1 MMLPLN
7 DGGGPTSTVLSP
19 CEHVPGPHMYLI
31 CDTDSGE
38 NFLILLLPVIEPSL
52 TSPSLPPSP
61 TPPLPP
67 SQVRFDLD
75 GLDLFFPYD
84 RLYEEQY
91 NYMLELKRALDAKGH
106 CLLEMPTGTGKTV
119 CLISLITSYQ
129 LAHPEV
135 GKLIYCT
142 RTVPEMV
149 KCVEEV
155 RKVIEY
161 RVKCLGPEGGKV
173 LAVCLS
179 SRRNLCIHE
188 RVMEESD
195 REGVDSACRSMTA
208 SWVRHRGATAANIEL
223 CQYYEEYEKNGTD
236 AGIAHGIYSLDDL
249 KEFGKERGW
258 CPYFLARHI
267 INHANILIYNYQ
279 YVLDPKVAGLV
290 SKELESES
298 IVVFDEAHNIDNV
311 CIEALSVDLD
321 ERTLEKATRCLGKL
335 STEVAKM
342 KQKDASKL
350 NEEYQRLVRGLTE
363 SGVIGGGAGA
373 GRAAAA
379 AAAADGML
387 ADPVPRLP
395 DALVQEAVPGN
406 IRRAE
411 HFLTFMK
418 KVVEHLKSLLRVDST
433 QKQSPLAFLHYLQTK
448 TALEV
453 KPLRFTYSRL
463 NSLLRTLE
471 VTHLDEYNPLQD
483 VADFAT
489 LVATYTEGFTVITE
503 PQGSNIPGLHQPVLQ
518 LSCLDASLAIKPVFE
533 RFKSVIIT
541 SGTLSPLDLYP
552 TLLNFTPVVRQSMD
566 MSMFRK
572 SICPLVVTKG
582 SGQQVIT
589 TRFEKRDDPS
599 VTRDYGELIVEI
611 ATYVPDGVV
620 CFFTSYSYME
630 RVVQE
635 WEKSGILRQVLD
647 KKLIFIE
654 TKDVVETTLALD
666 NFRRAC
672 DSGRGAIFLSVARGK
687 VAEGIDFDRHY
698 GRAVILIGVPFQ
710 YTLSPVIRER
720 LEYLQTKFHIN
731 PSDFLTF
738 DAMRQAAQCVGR
750 VIRSKLD
757 YGLMIFADSRYNR
770 FDKRT
775 KLPKWILD
783 CMGTNHL
790 DLSTGD
796 AMDKVRRFLKEMAQ
810 PMDQKALA
818 KILLDEKR
826 IKELGA
832 LHRRGV
838 RGQQQQKGKA
848 GAPALPMLVGEGG
861 GGGGGGGGAAAG
873 GVVAG
878 GVAVQGPAARRG
890 EEGGAGDDI
899 AAIERGALIREEEEE
914 RRRVREEA
922 EARRQDE
929 EDEALLTSGLEEEE
943 EDEAGMEVERDME
956 EAAAAAAA
964 AEKKKK
970 QQNGD
975 GDAMEVE

>member
-1 MMLPLN
+1 MA
-7 DGGGPTSTVLSP
+7 
-19 CEHVPGPHMYLI
+19 
-31 CDTDSGE
+31 
-38 NFLILLLPVIEPSL
+38 LILILSV
-52 TSPSLPPSP
+52 
-61 TPPLPP
+61 
-67 SQVRFDLD
+67 QVRFDLD

-129 LAHPEV
+129 FAHPEV

-155 RKVIEY
+155 RKVIDY
-161 RVKCLGPEGGKV
+161 RVKCIGAEGGKV

-195 REGVDSACRSMTA
+195 REAVDSACRSMTA
-208 SWVRHRGATAANIEL
+208 SWVRQRGATSANVEL

-249 KEFGKERGW
+249 KELGKDRGW

-290 SKELESES
+290 SKELEAES

-311 CIEALSVDLD
+311 CIEALSVELD
-321 ERTLEKATRCLGKL
+321 ERSLDKATRCLGKL
-335 STEVAKM
+335 STEVSKM
-342 KQKDASKL
+342 KQKDANKL
-350 NEEYQRLVRGLTE
+350 NEEYQRLVRGLAE
-363 SGVIGGGAGA
+363 SGALGGAAGA
-373 GRAAAA
+373 GSAASP
-379 AAAADGML
+379 ADAML
-387 ADPVPRLP
+387 ANPVPRLP
-395 DALVQEAVPGN
+395 DALAQEAVPGN

-418 KVVEHLKSLLRVDST
+418 KVVEHLKTLLRVDST

-471 VTHLDEYNPLQD
+471 VTHLDEFNPLQD

-489 LVATYTEGFTVITE
+489 LVATYAEGFTVITE
-503 PQGSNIPGLHQPVLQ
+503 PQGSSIPGLRQPVLQ

-552 TLLNFTPVVRQSMD
+552 TLLSFTPVVRQSMD

-599 VTRDYGELIVEI
+599 VTRDYGELLVEI
-611 ATYVPDGVV
+611 ATHVPDGVV

-635 WEKSGILRQVLD
+635 WEDGGILRQILER
-647 KKLIFIE
+647 KLIFIE

-770 FDKRT
+770 YDKRT

-810 PMDQKALA
+810 PMDGKELQ
-818 KILLDEKR
+818 KILLDETR
-826 IKELGA
+826 IAELTAIHQRGLQGLQARNKGA
-832 LHRRGV
+832 TLGV
-838 RGQQQQKGKA
+838 A
-848 GAPALPMLVGEGG
+848 GAAALPSLTQGGTGG
-861 GGGGGGGGAAAG
+861 GAGGRGSVDGKVGGGGGAAAG
-873 GVVAG
+873 VVGG
-878 GVAVQGPAARRG
+878 GVAVHGPGARR
-890 EEGGAGDDI
+890 EEQAGDDV

-922 EARRQDE
+922 EAMRQDA
-929 EDEALLTSGLEEEE
+929 EDEAWLERADVEEGQ
-943 EDEAGMEVERDME
+943 DAAVDME
-956 EAAAAAAA
+956 EEREREKEAPVSMPQQEMGQKGQ
-964 AEKKKK
+964 EKKREVDL
-970 QQNGD
+970 G
-975 GDAMEVE
+975 GEGSAMEVEQTRDVS

>member
-1 MMLPLN
+1 M
-7 DGGGPTSTVLSP
+7 
-19 CEHVPGPHMYLI
+19 
-31 CDTDSGE
+31 
-38 NFLILLLPVIEPSL
+38 
-52 TSPSLPPSP
+52 
-61 TPPLPP
+61 
-67 SQVRFDLD
+67 VRFDLD

-129 LAHPEV
+129 FAHPEV

-155 RKVIEY
+155 RKVIDY
-161 RVKCLGPEGGKV
+161 RVKCIGAEGGKV

-195 REGVDSACRSMTA
+195 REAVDSACRSMTA
-208 SWVRHRGATAANIEL
+208 SWVRQRGATSANVEL

-249 KEFGKERGW
+249 KELGKDRGW

-290 SKELESES
+290 SKELEAES

-311 CIEALSVDLD
+311 CIEALSVELD
-321 ERTLEKATRCLGKL
+321 ERSLDKATRCLGKL
-335 STEVAKM
+335 STEVSKM
-342 KQKDASKL
+342 KQKDANKL
-350 NEEYQRLVRGLTE
+350 NEEYQRLVRGLAE
-363 SGVIGGGAGA
+363 SGALGGAAGA
-373 GRAAAA
+373 GSAASP
-379 AAAADGML
+379 ADAML
-387 ADPVPRLP
+387 ANPVPRLP
-395 DALVQEAVPGN
+395 DALAQEAVPGN

-418 KVVEHLKSLLRVDST
+418 KVVEHLKTLLRVDST

-471 VTHLDEYNPLQD
+471 VTHLDEFNPLQD

-489 LVATYTEGFTVITE
+489 LVATYAEGFTVITE
-503 PQGSNIPGLHQPVLQ
+503 PQGSSIPGLRQPVLQ

-552 TLLNFTPVVRQSMD
+552 TLLSFTPVVRQSMD

-599 VTRDYGELIVEI
+599 VTRDYGELLVEI
-611 ATYVPDGVV
+611 ATHVPDGVV

-635 WEKSGILRQVLD
+635 WEDGGILRQILER
-647 KKLIFIE
+647 KLIFIE

-770 FDKRT
+770 YDKRT

-810 PMDQKALA
+810 PMDGKELQ
-818 KILLDEKR
+818 KILLDETR
-826 IKELGA
+826 IAELTAIHQRGLQGLQARNKGA
-832 LHRRGV
+832 TLGV
-838 RGQQQQKGKA
+838 A
-848 GAPALPMLVGEGG
+848 GAAALPSLTQGGTGG
-861 GGGGGGGGAAAG
+861 GAGGRGSVDGKVGGGGGAAAG
-873 GVVAG
+873 VVGG
-878 GVAVQGPAARRG
+878 GVAVHGPGARR
-890 EEGGAGDDI
+890 EEQAGDDV

-922 EARRQDE
+922 EAMRQDA
-929 EDEALLTSGLEEEE
+929 EDEAWLERADVEEGQ
-943 EDEAGMEVERDME
+943 DAAVDME
-956 EAAAAAAA
+956 EEREREKEAPVSMPQQEMGQKGQ
-964 AEKKKK
+964 EKKREVDL
-970 QQNGD
+970 G
-975 GDAMEVE
+975 GEGSAMEVEQTRDVS

>member
-1 MMLPLN
+1 LA
-7 DGGGPTSTVLSP
+7 
-19 CEHVPGPHMYLI
+19 
-31 CDTDSGE
+31 
-38 NFLILLLPVIEPSL
+38 LILILSV
-52 TSPSLPPSP
+52 
-61 TPPLPP
+61 
-67 SQVRFDLD
+67 QVRFDLD

-129 LAHPEV
+129 FAHPEV

-155 RKVIEY
+155 RKVIDY
-161 RVKCLGPEGGKV
+161 RVKCIGAEGGKV

-195 REGVDSACRSMTA
+195 REAVDSACRSMTA
-208 SWVRHRGATAANIEL
+208 SWVRQRGATSANVEL

-249 KEFGKERGW
+249 KELGKDRGW

-290 SKELESES
+290 SKELEAES

-311 CIEALSVDLD
+311 CIEALSVELD
-321 ERTLEKATRCLGKL
+321 ERSLDKATRCLGKL
-335 STEVAKM
+335 STEVSKM
-342 KQKDASKL
+342 KQKDANKL
-350 NEEYQRLVRGLTE
+350 NEEYQRLVRGLAE
-363 SGVIGGGAGA
+363 SGALGGAAGA
-373 GRAAAA
+373 GSAASP
-379 AAAADGML
+379 ADAML
-387 ADPVPRLP
+387 ANPVPRLP
-395 DALVQEAVPGN
+395 DALAQEAVPGN

-418 KVVEHLKSLLRVDST
+418 KVVEHLKTLLRVDST

-471 VTHLDEYNPLQD
+471 VTHLDEFNPLQD

-489 LVATYTEGFTVITE
+489 LVATYAEGFTVITE
-503 PQGSNIPGLHQPVLQ
+503 PQGSSIPGLRQPVLQ

-552 TLLNFTPVVRQSMD
+552 TLLSFTPVVRQSMD

-599 VTRDYGELIVEI
+599 VTRDYGELLVEI
-611 ATYVPDGVV
+611 ATHVPDGVV

-635 WEKSGILRQVLD
+635 WEDGGILRQILER
-647 KKLIFIE
+647 KLIFIE

-770 FDKRT
+770 YDKRT

-810 PMDQKALA
+810 PMDGKELQ
-818 KILLDEKR
+818 KILLDETR
-826 IKELGA
+826 IAELTAIHQRGLQGLQARNKGA
-832 LHRRGV
+832 TLGV
-838 RGQQQQKGKA
+838 A
-848 GAPALPMLVGEGG
+848 GAAALPSLTQGGTGG
-861 GGGGGGGGAAAG
+861 GAGGRGSVDGKVGGGGGAAAG
-873 GVVAG
+873 VVGG
-878 GVAVQGPAARRG
+878 GVAVHGPGARR
-890 EEGGAGDDI
+890 EEQAGDDV

-922 EARRQDE
+922 EAMRQDA
-929 EDEALLTSGLEEEE
+929 EDEAWLERADVEEGQ
-943 EDEAGMEVERDME
+943 DAAVDME
-956 EAAAAAAA
+956 EEREREKEAPVSMPQQEMGQKGQ
-964 AEKKKK
+964 EKKREVDL
-970 QQNGD
+970 G
-975 GDAMEVE
+975 GEGSAMEVEQTRDVS

>member
-1 MMLPLN
+1 M
-7 DGGGPTSTVLSP
+7 
-19 CEHVPGPHMYLI
+19 
-31 CDTDSGE
+31 
-38 NFLILLLPVIEPSL
+38 
-52 TSPSLPPSP
+52 
-61 TPPLPP
+61 
-67 SQVRFDLD
+67 QVRFDLD

-129 LAHPEV
+129 FAHPEV

-155 RKVIEY
+155 RKVIDY
-161 RVKCLGPEGGKV
+161 RVKCIGAEGGKV

-195 REGVDSACRSMTA
+195 REAVDSACRSMTA
-208 SWVRHRGATAANIEL
+208 SWVRQRGATSANVEL

-249 KEFGKERGW
+249 KELGKDRGW

-290 SKELESES
+290 SKELEAES

-311 CIEALSVDLD
+311 CIEALSVELD
-321 ERTLEKATRCLGKL
+321 ERSLDKATRCLGKL
-335 STEVAKM
+335 STEVSKM
-342 KQKDASKL
+342 KQKDANKL
-350 NEEYQRLVRGLTE
+350 NEEYQRLVRGLAE
-363 SGVIGGGAGA
+363 SGALGGAAGA
-373 GRAAAA
+373 GSAASP
-379 AAAADGML
+379 ADAML
-387 ADPVPRLP
+387 ANPVPRLP
-395 DALVQEAVPGN
+395 DALAQEAVPGN

-418 KVVEHLKSLLRVDST
+418 KVVEHLKTLLRVDST

-471 VTHLDEYNPLQD
+471 VTHLDEFNPLQD

-489 LVATYTEGFTVITE
+489 LVATYAEGFTVITE
-503 PQGSNIPGLHQPVLQ
+503 PQGSSIPGLRQPVLQ

-552 TLLNFTPVVRQSMD
+552 TLLSFTPVVRQSMD

-599 VTRDYGELIVEI
+599 VTRDYGELLVEI
-611 ATYVPDGVV
+611 ATHVPDGVV

-635 WEKSGILRQVLD
+635 WEDGGILRQILER
-647 KKLIFIE
+647 KLIFIE

-770 FDKRT
+770 YDKRT

-810 PMDQKALA
+810 PMDGKELQ
-818 KILLDEKR
+818 KILLDETR
-826 IKELGA
+826 IAELTAIHQRGLQGLQARNKGA
-832 LHRRGV
+832 TLGV
-838 RGQQQQKGKA
+838 A
-848 GAPALPMLVGEGG
+848 GAAALPSLTQGGTGG
-861 GGGGGGGGAAAG
+861 GAGGRGSVDGKVGGGGGAAAG
-873 GVVAG
+873 VVGG
-878 GVAVQGPAARRG
+878 GVAVHGPGARR
-890 EEGGAGDDI
+890 EEQAGDDV

-922 EARRQDE
+922 EAMRQDA
-929 EDEALLTSGLEEEE
+929 EDEAWLERADVEEGQ
-943 EDEAGMEVERDME
+943 DAAVDME
-956 EAAAAAAA
+956 EEREREKEAPVSMPQQEMGQKGQ
-964 AEKKKK
+964 EKKREVDL
-970 QQNGD
+970 G
-975 GDAMEVE
+975 GEGSAMEVEQTRDVS

>member
-1 MMLPLN
+1 
-7 DGGGPTSTVLSP
+7 V
-19 CEHVPGPHMYLI
+19 
-31 CDTDSGE
+31 
-38 NFLILLLPVIEPSL
+38 
-52 TSPSLPPSP
+52 
-61 TPPLPP
+61 
-67 SQVRFDLD
+67 QVRFDLD

-129 LAHPEV
+129 FAHPEV

-155 RKVIEY
+155 RKVIDY
-161 RVKCLGPEGGKV
+161 RVKCIGAEGGKV

-195 REGVDSACRSMTA
+195 REAVDSACRSMTA
-208 SWVRHRGATAANIEL
+208 SWVRQRGATSANVEL

-249 KEFGKERGW
+249 KELGKDRGW

-290 SKELESES
+290 SKELEAES

-311 CIEALSVDLD
+311 CIEALSVELD
-321 ERTLEKATRCLGKL
+321 ERSLDKATRCLGKL
-335 STEVAKM
+335 STEVSKM
-342 KQKDASKL
+342 KQKDANKL
-350 NEEYQRLVRGLTE
+350 NEEYQRLVRGLAE
-363 SGVIGGGAGA
+363 SGALGGATGA
-373 GRAAAA
+373 GSAASP
-379 AAAADGML
+379 ADAML
-387 ADPVPRLP
+387 ANPVPRLP
-395 DALVQEAVPGN
+395 DALAQEAVPGN

-418 KVVEHLKSLLRVDST
+418 KVVEHLKTLLRVDST

-471 VTHLDEYNPLQD
+471 VTHLDEFNPLQD

-489 LVATYTEGFTVITE
+489 LVATYAEGFTVITE
-503 PQGSNIPGLHQPVLQ
+503 PQGSSIPGLRQPVLQ

-552 TLLNFTPVVRQSMD
+552 TLLSFTPVVRQSMD

-599 VTRDYGELIVEI
+599 VTRDYGELLVEI
-611 ATYVPDGVV
+611 ATHVPDGVV

-635 WEKSGILRQVLD
+635 WEDGGILRQILER
-647 KKLIFIE
+647 KLIFIE

-770 FDKRT
+770 YDKRT

-810 PMDQKALA
+810 PMDGKELQ
-818 KILLDEKR
+818 KILLDETR
-826 IKELGA
+826 IAELTAIHQRGLQGLQARNKGA
-832 LHRRGV
+832 TLGV
-838 RGQQQQKGKA
+838 A
-848 GAPALPMLVGEGG
+848 GAAALPALTQGGTGG
-861 GGGGGGGGAAAG
+861 GAGGRGSVDGKVGGGGGAAAG
-873 GVVAG
+873 VVG
-878 GVAVQGPAARRG
+878 GGIAVHGPGARR
-890 EEGGAGDDI
+890 EEQAGDDV

-922 EARRQDE
+922 EAMRQDA
-929 EDEALLTSGLEEEE
+929 EDEAWLERAGVEEGQ
-943 EDEAGMEVERDME
+943 DPAVDME
-956 EAAAAAAA
+956 EERER
-964 AEKKKK
+964 EKEAPVSMP
-970 QQNGD
+970 QQELGQKGQEKEREVD
-975 GDAMEVE
+975 LGVEGSAMEVEQTRDVC

>member
-1 MMLPLN
+1 MA
-7 DGGGPTSTVLSP
+7 
-19 CEHVPGPHMYLI
+19 
-31 CDTDSGE
+31 
-38 NFLILLLPVIEPSL
+38 LILILSV
-52 TSPSLPPSP
+52 
-61 TPPLPP
+61 
-67 SQVRFDLD
+67 QVRFDLD

-129 LAHPEV
+129 FAHPEV

-155 RKVIEY
+155 RKVIDY
-161 RVKCLGPEGGKV
+161 RVKCIGAEGGKV

-195 REGVDSACRSMTA
+195 REAVDSACRSMTA
-208 SWVRHRGATAANIEL
+208 SWVRQRGATSANVEL

-249 KEFGKERGW
+249 KELGKDRGW

-290 SKELESES
+290 SKELEAES

-311 CIEALSVDLD
+311 CIEALSVELD
-321 ERTLEKATRCLGKL
+321 ERSLDKATRCLGKL
-335 STEVAKM
+335 STEVSKM
-342 KQKDASKL
+342 KQKDANKL
-350 NEEYQRLVRGLTE
+350 NEEYQRLVRGLAE
-363 SGVIGGGAGA
+363 SGALGGAAGA
-373 GRAAAA
+373 GSAASP
-379 AAAADGML
+379 ADAML
-387 ADPVPRLP
+387 ANPVPRLP
-395 DALVQEAVPGN
+395 DALAQEAVPGN

-418 KVVEHLKSLLRVDST
+418 KVVEHLKTLLRVDST

-471 VTHLDEYNPLQD
+471 VTHLDEFNPLQD

-489 LVATYTEGFTVITE
+489 LVATYAEGFTVITE
-503 PQGSNIPGLHQPVLQ
+503 PQGSSIPGLRQPVLQ

-552 TLLNFTPVVRQSMD
+552 TLLSFTPVVRQSMD

-599 VTRDYGELIVEI
+599 VTRDYGELLVEI
-611 ATYVPDGVV
+611 ATHVPDGVV

-635 WEKSGILRQVLD
+635 WEDGGILRQILER
-647 KKLIFIE
+647 KLIFIE

-770 FDKRT
+770 YDKRT

-810 PMDQKALA
+810 PMDGKELQ
-818 KILLDEKR
+818 KILLDETR
-826 IKELGA
+826 IAELTVIHQRGLQGLQARNKGA
-832 LHRRGV
+832 TLGV
-838 RGQQQQKGKA
+838 A
-848 GAPALPMLVGEGG
+848 GAAALPSLTQGGTGG
-861 GGGGGGGGAAAG
+861 GAGGRESVDGKVGGGGGAAAG
-873 GVVAG
+873 VVGG
-878 GVAVQGPAARRG
+878 GVAVHGPGARR
-890 EEGGAGDDI
+890 EKQAGDDV

-922 EARRQDE
+922 EAMRQDA
-929 EDEALLTSGLEEEE
+929 EDEAWLERADVEEGQ
-943 EDEAGMEVERDME
+943 DAAVDME
-956 EAAAAAAA
+956 EEREREKEAPVSMPQQEMGQKGQ
-964 AEKKKK
+964 EKKREVDL
-970 QQNGD
+970 G
-975 GDAMEVE
+975 GEGSAMEVEQTRDVS

>member
-1 MMLPLN
+1 M
-7 DGGGPTSTVLSP
+7 
-19 CEHVPGPHMYLI
+19 
-31 CDTDSGE
+31 
-38 NFLILLLPVIEPSL
+38 
-52 TSPSLPPSP
+52 
-61 TPPLPP
+61 
-67 SQVRFDLD
+67 VRFDLD

-129 LAHPEV
+129 FAHPEV

-155 RKVIEY
+155 RKVIDY
-161 RVKCLGPEGGKV
+161 RVKCIGAEGGKV

-195 REGVDSACRSMTA
+195 REAVDSACRSMTA
-208 SWVRHRGATAANIEL
+208 SWVRQRGATSANVEL

-249 KEFGKERGW
+249 KELGKDRGW

-290 SKELESES
+290 SKELEAES

-311 CIEALSVDLD
+311 CIEALSVELD
-321 ERTLEKATRCLGKL
+321 ERSLDKATRCLGKL
-335 STEVAKM
+335 STEVSKM
-342 KQKDASKL
+342 KQKDANKL
-350 NEEYQRLVRGLTE
+350 NEEYQRLVRGLAE
-363 SGVIGGGAGA
+363 SGALGGAAGA
-373 GRAAAA
+373 GSAASP
-379 AAAADGML
+379 ADAML
-387 ADPVPRLP
+387 ANPVPRLP
-395 DALVQEAVPGN
+395 DALAQEAVPGN

-418 KVVEHLKSLLRVDST
+418 KVVEHLKTLLRVDST

-471 VTHLDEYNPLQD
+471 VTHLDEFNPLQD

-489 LVATYTEGFTVITE
+489 LVATYAEGFTVITE
-503 PQGSNIPGLHQPVLQ
+503 PQGSSIPGLRQPVLQ

-552 TLLNFTPVVRQSMD
+552 TLLSFTPVVRQSMD

-599 VTRDYGELIVEI
+599 VTRDYGELLVEI
-611 ATYVPDGVV
+611 ATHVPDGVV

-635 WEKSGILRQVLD
+635 WEDGGILRQILER
-647 KKLIFIE
+647 KLIFIE

-770 FDKRT
+770 YDKRT

-810 PMDQKALA
+810 PMDGKELQ
-818 KILLDEKR
+818 KILLDETR
-826 IKELGA
+826 IAELTAIHQRGLQGLQARNKGA
-832 LHRRGV
+832 TLGV
-838 RGQQQQKGKA
+838 A
-848 GAPALPMLVGEGG
+848 GAAALPSLTQGGTGG
-861 GGGGGGGGAAAG
+861 GAGGRGSVDGKVGGGGGAAAG
-873 GVVAG
+873 VVGG
-878 GVAVQGPAARRG
+878 GVAVHGPGARR
-890 EEGGAGDDI
+890 EEQAGDDV

-922 EARRQDE
+922 EAMRQDA
-929 EDEALLTSGLEEEE
+929 EDEAWLERADVEEGQ
-943 EDEAGMEVERDME
+943 DAAVDME
-956 EAAAAAAA
+956 EEREREKEAPVSMPQQEMGQKGQ
-964 AEKKKK
+964 EKKR
-970 QQNGD
+970 
-975 GDAMEVE
+975 EVDLGGRGAPWRSSRRE

>member
-1 MMLPLN
+1 M
-7 DGGGPTSTVLSP
+7 
-19 CEHVPGPHMYLI
+19 
-31 CDTDSGE
+31 
-38 NFLILLLPVIEPSL
+38 
-52 TSPSLPPSP
+52 
-61 TPPLPP
+61 
-67 SQVRFDLD
+67 D

-84 RLYEEQY
+84 FLYEEQY

-161 RVKCLGPEGGKV
+161 RTKMLGPEGGKV

-195 REGVDSACRSMTA
+195 REAVDSACRSMTA
-208 SWVRHRGATAANIEL
+208 SWVRQRGSTAANIEL
-223 CQYYEEYEKNGTD
+223 CQYYEEYDKNGTD
-236 AGIAHGIYSLDDL
+236 AVIAHGIYSLDDL
-249 KEFGKERGW
+249 KEFGKEKGW
-258 CPYFLARHI
+258 CPYFLARHV

-290 SKELESES
+290 SKELEAES

-311 CIEALSVDLD
+311 CIEALSVELD
-321 ERTLEKATRCLGKL
+321 ERALEKATRCLGKL
-335 STEVAKM
+335 STEVTKM

-363 SGVIGGGAGA
+363 SGVIGGGVGGGGGGGGHAGN
-373 GRAAAA
+373 
-379 AAAADGML
+379 AADAML
-387 ADPVPRLP
+387 ANPVPRLP
-395 DALVQEAVPGN
+395 DELMHEAVPGN

-418 KVVEHLKSLLRVDST
+418 KVVEHLKSLLRVDTT

-489 LVATYTEGFTVITE
+489 LVATYSEGFTVITE
-503 PQGSNIPGLHQPVLQ
+503 PQGSNIPGLRQPVLQ

-533 RFKSVIIT
+533 RFKSVVIT

-599 VTRDYGELIVEI
+599 VTRDYGELLVEI
-611 ATYVPDGVV
+611 STYVPDGVV

-635 WEKSGILRQVLD
+635 WEKGGILRQILE

-698 GRAVILIGVPFQ
+698 GRAVLLIGVPFQ

-770 FDKRT
+770 YDKRT

-810 PMDQKALA
+810 PMDSQELQ
-818 KILLDEKR
+818 KILLGEKR
-826 IKELGA
+826 IAELGA

-838 RGQQQQKGKA
+838 NGQKARGGA
-848 GAPALPMLVGEGG
+848 AAPALPAKA
-861 GGGGGGGGAAAG
+861 GGAAG
-873 GVVAG
+873 LVAG
-878 GVAVQGPAARRG
+878 GVAVQGPAARRA
-890 EEGGAGDDI
+890 EEGGAGAAGDDI
-899 AAIERGALIREEEEE
+899 AAIERGGLIRQEDEERRRLREEEE
-914 RRRVREEA
+914 
-922 EARRQDE
+922 ARAQDLA
-929 EDEALLTSGLEEEE
+929 DEALLEV
-943 EDEAGMEVERDME
+943 GMEVEREME
-956 EAAAAAAA
+956 AEAAARRKAQE
-964 AEKKKK
+964 EKEK
-970 QQNGD
+970 QGGGNGN
-975 GDAMEVE
+975 AMEVE

>member
-1 MMLPLN
+1 
-7 DGGGPTSTVLSP
+7 
-19 CEHVPGPHMYLI
+19 
-31 CDTDSGE
+31 
-38 NFLILLLPVIEPSL
+38 
-52 TSPSLPPSP
+52 
-61 TPPLPP
+61 
-67 SQVRFDLD
+67 
-75 GLDLFFPYD
+75 
-84 RLYEEQY
+84 
-91 NYMLELKRALDAKGH
+91 
-106 CLLEMPTGTGKTV
+106 MPTGTGKTV

-129 LAHPEV
+129 LAHPDV

-208 SWVRHRGATAANIEL
+208 SWVRQRGATTANIEL
-223 CQYYEEYEKNGTD
+223 CQFYEEYEKNGTD

-249 KEFGKERGW
+249 KDFGKERGW

-321 ERTLEKATRCLGKL
+321 ERTLEKATKCLGKL
-335 STEVAKM
+335 STEVSKM

-363 SGVIGGGAGA
+363 AGVIGGGAGA
-373 GRAAAA
+373 GPAAS
-379 AAAADGML
+379 AADGML

-433 QKQSPLAFLHYLQTK
+433 QKQSPLAFLHYLQAS
-448 TALEV
+448 TALEP
-453 KPLRFTYSRL
+453 KPLRFAYSRL

-471 VTHLDEYNPLQD
+471 VTHLDEFNPLQD

-489 LVATYTEGFTVITE
+489 LVASYTEGFTVITE
-503 PQGSNIPGLHQPVLQ
+503 PQGSSIPGLHQPVLQ

-599 VTRDYGELIVEI
+599 VTRDYGELIVDV
-611 ATYVPDGVV
+611 ASYVPDGVV

-635 WEKSGILRQVLD
+635 WEKSGILRQVLE

-810 PMDQKALA
+810 PMDQKELT

-826 IKELGA
+826 IAELGA
-832 LHRRGV
+832 LHKRGL
-838 RGQQQQKGKA
+838 RGQQQKGKA
-848 GAPALPMLVGEGG
+848 GAPALPMSEGG
-861 GGGGGGGGAAAG
+861 GRAGDGGGGAAAG
-873 GVVAG
+873 GLVADGVV
-878 GVAVQGPAARRG
+878 VQGPAARRR
-890 EEGGAGDDI
+890 EEGGAGAAGDDI
-899 AAIERGALIREEEEE
+899 AEIERGALIREEEEE

-929 EDEALLTSGLEEEE
+929 EDETLLIYGKDEEV
-943 EDEAGMEVERDME
+943 EDVAGMEVEREME
-956 EAAAAAAA
+956 EAAEAAAAAAA
-964 AEKKKK
+964 TAATAAAALKKN
-970 QQNGD
+970 QQSGEGN
-975 GDAMEVE
+975 AMEIE